1 MHLKPCLIFEY
12 LKKKNNKFQTVDVQ
26 VQDVTAMKLVNSF
39 VSIVTFDV
47 QETY

>member
-1 MHLKPCLIFEY
+1 MFNIWIFF
-12 LKKKNNKFQTVDVQ
+12 KKNNKFQTVDVQ